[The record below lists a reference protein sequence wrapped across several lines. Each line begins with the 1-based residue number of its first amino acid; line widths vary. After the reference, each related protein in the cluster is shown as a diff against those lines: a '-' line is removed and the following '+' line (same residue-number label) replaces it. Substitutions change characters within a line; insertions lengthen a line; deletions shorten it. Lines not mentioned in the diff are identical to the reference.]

1 MQVTTFLVIAASL
14 VTLVTSSPLTFVSST
29 YNSLPTPTTTIS
41 AHAGCDVVF
50 TSEGYTT
57 TVPFEDCPLTSVSAP
72 PGFPPRPNEGCTTYN
87 GERYCARGNCDANYV
102 SYYHTSVWSTSCSTD
117 GCSFITDGPS
127 IGFDCAT
134 TKTLDDG
141 CLEIQ
146 SRDWDAI
153 HITTTCP
160 NNTTPTYPCGVT
172 SFEEEGTPYTF
183 TTCEPSA
190 IIRGDCSIDGTIVG
204 TRTLDVLKCYI
215 TNPPPPT
222 DPPIICQLETLVS
235 DDITLTSMSCN
246 YIPDDCSTSTSLNVH
261 NRTVTYFVCPTTT
274 IEPLPPG
281 VTTTTICPHSKCHSP
296 PGGGNNG
303 GGNNGG
309 NNGGGHG
316 GGHGDGNNGGGD
328 HGGDHSGG
336 DNDGGNNGGGNN
348 GGGNN
353 GGDNNGGNCPPQ
365 STITVT
371 LAQETKTETKIITE
385 YKTKTVEKP
394 SKPTKPPHGHHDHT
408 VTETCYIYESIITYP
423 YTTITSSYTITVK
436 PTNTETSTTTDPNE
450 TPDTSDSTDLSE
462 TAEPTESVEPTES
475 PEPTDSTEP
484 TESTKPTDSTRSTEP
499 TEPTETLKPTEP
511 TESTEPVESTEPIL
525 STDPTDPTKPTDPT
539 ETPDPT
545 QPTVTILPAKST
557 TLSN

>member
-102 SYYHTSVWSTSCSTD
+102 SYYHTSVWLTSCSTD

-281 VTTTTICPHSKCHSP
+281 VTTTTICPHS
-296 PGGGNNG
+296 NNG
-303 GGNNGG
+303 
-309 NNGGGHG
+309 
-316 GGHGDGNNGGGD
+316 
-328 HGGDHSGG
+328 
-336 DNDGGNNGGGNN
+336 GGNNGGGNN

-353 GGDNNGGNCPPQ
+353 GGNCPPQ

-371 LAQETKTETKIITE
+371 VAQETKTETQTITE

-394 SKPTKPPHGHHDHT
+394 SKPTKPPHGHQDHT